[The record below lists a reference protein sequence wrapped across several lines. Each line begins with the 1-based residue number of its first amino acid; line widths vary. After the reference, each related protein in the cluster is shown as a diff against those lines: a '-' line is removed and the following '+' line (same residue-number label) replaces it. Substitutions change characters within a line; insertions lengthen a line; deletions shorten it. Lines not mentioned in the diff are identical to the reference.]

1 MKLIIIHKI
10 LKFKQSDRLKECI
23 EFNTQKIT
31 DVNSIYGKTYENI
44 RKRINI
50 KLINNYK
57 DYVRCVSKP
66 NFVSQK
72 IFSKNF
78 ITVHQIKSVL
88 TLNKPVYVGFCILEL
103 SKLLMYQFSDK
114 YKFNAKLLFT
124 KTHSFVYE
132 LKSEDVHEECFKD
145 EYPVDLK
152 FYDSR
157 NKKVFGKM
165 KDEFKW
171 QIITEFIGLKSKMY
185 SLISIANK

>member
-10 LKFKQSDRLKECI
+10 LKFKQSSRLKEYI
-23 EFNTQKIT
+23 ELIIQKRT
-31 DVNSIYGKTYENI
+31 EAKDKYSQNFFKLLL
-44 RKRINI
+44 KRINV

-57 DYVRCVSKP
+57 DYLRCVSKL

-114 YKFNAKLLFT
+114 Y
-124 KTHSFVYE
+124 
-132 LKSEDVHEECFKD
+132 
-145 EYPVDLK
+145 
-152 FYDSR
+152 
-157 NKKVFGKM
+157 
-165 KDEFKW
+165 
-171 QIITEFIGLKSKMY
+171 
-185 SLISIANK
+185 